1 LKLILQNFQTS
12 NANLLNLKLNLKL
25 NIQHKKIEGEGEK
38 DGGGMRVEVRFASFL
53 G

>member
-12 NANLLNLKLNLKL
+12 NANLLNLKL

-38 DGGGMRVEVRFASFL
+38 DGGGMRAEVRFASFL